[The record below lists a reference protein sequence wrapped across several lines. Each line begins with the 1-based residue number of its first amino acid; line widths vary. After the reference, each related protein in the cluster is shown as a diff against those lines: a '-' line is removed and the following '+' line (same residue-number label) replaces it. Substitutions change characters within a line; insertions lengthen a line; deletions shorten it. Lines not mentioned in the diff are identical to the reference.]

1 MRNSSLLP
9 LLRSRTQGDLLALTY
24 LHPEREYTLTEAA
37 RLIGTSVKSVHT
49 EADRLVQ
56 AGLLADRRV
65 GVARL
70 IRAETNTPL
79 ARPLTDLLA
88 ATYGPLPVLTD
99 ALREVRGV
107 DRAYIY
113 GSWAARY
120 SGEAGPPPADVD
132 VLVVGELIPTCS
144 RALPM
149 ASSPGSDGRST
160 SVESGPRPGSRP
172 PPRTHSWHRFVPGR
186 SSNSRSTPNARRT
199 DEVEPGSSRHR

>member
-1 MRNSSLLP
+1 M
-9 LLRSRTQGDLLALTY
+9 TY
-24 LHPEREYTLTEAA
+24 LHPERAYTLTQAA

-49 EADRLVQ
+49 KADRLVQ
-56 AGLLADRRV
+56 AALLADRRV

-70 IRAETNTPL
+70 IRAETSTPL

-88 ATYGPLPVLTD
+88 ATYGPLPVLRD

-132 VLVVGELIPTCS
+132 VLVVGTADRDLLESIAHGVKPRLRREVNI
-144 RALPM
+144 R
-149 ASSPGSDGRST
+149 R
-160 SVESGPRPGSRP
+160 SGPRPGSRP
-172 PPRTHSWHRFVPGR
+172 PPRTHSWHRFVPGH
-186 SSNSRSTPNARRT
+186 S
-199 DEVEPGSSRHR
+199 

>member
-88 ATYGPLPVLTD
+88 VTYGPLPVLTD

-132 VLVVGELIPTCS
+132 VLVVGTADPDLLESIAHGVEPRLGREVNIRRVRPETWESPAPTD
-144 RALPM
+144 AFL
-149 ASSPGSDGRST
+149 ASVR
-160 SVESGPRPGSRP
+160 SRP
-172 PPRTHSWHRFVPGR
+172 L
-186 SSNSRSTPNARRT
+186 
-199 DEVEPGSSRHR
+199 VELEIHPERKEDR